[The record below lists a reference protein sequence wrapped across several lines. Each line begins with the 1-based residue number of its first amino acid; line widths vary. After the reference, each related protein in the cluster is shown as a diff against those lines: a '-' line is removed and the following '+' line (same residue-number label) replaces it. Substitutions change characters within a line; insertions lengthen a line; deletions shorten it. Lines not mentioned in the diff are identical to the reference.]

1 MKIGNITIANWKTA
15 LKNNEYY
22 SNAEISND
30 ILSSQ
35 KDRVWASAAAQFF
48 DNKLDDIVTH
58 FSYEKSPKFEITFD
72 RAIGSGYGGIPPSNP
87 EVFVVSHQNLQ
98 VGIRENV

>member
-1 MKIGNITIANWKTA
+1 MKDK
-15 LKNNEYY
+15 EYY
-22 SNAEISND
+22 NNAEVSND

-48 DNKLDDIVTH
+48 NNKLDDVVTH
-58 FSYEKSPKFEITFD
+58 FSDEKNPKFEITFD
-72 RAIGSGYGGIPPSNP
+72 RAIGSGYAGIPPSNP
-87 EVFVVSHQNLQ
+87 EIFVVSHQNLQ